1 LKNIFLRDRTAR
13 DINDFVA
20 KVLRDLGHPEP
31 PLNLDTVRE
40 LLRLDRQY
48 YSSTEDGALREV
60 AHRLTIAGKQVLA
73 RPALLL
79 DAIKKFDLRALFLPD
94 GKRILIDSN
103 LPDAKQRWGE
113 GHEIGHSIIPWH
125 LDTMLGDNK
134 RTLTPACHEQ
144 IENEANFA
152 AGQLLFFQ
160 QAFVRDARDLAP
172 GIDAINT
179 LKKRYGNTI
188 TTTLWRYV
196 EHSDEPMVGG
206 ISCHPHRPD
215 PEFDAQNPFRYFVGS
230 RTFQQRFTKVREV
243 ELFHQV
249 RSYCAERRGGPLGA
263 SDLLLS
269 DDNGLQHLFH
279 FETFF
284 NRYEALTLG
293 SYKSANRRIVSVVS

>member
-1 LKNIFLRDRTAR
+1 MKNVFLRERTAR
-13 DINDFVA
+13 DIDDLVA

-31 PLNLDTVRE
+31 PLNLDTVRD

-60 AHRLTIAGKQVLA
+60 AHRLKVAGKQVLA
-73 RPALLL
+73 RPALLF

-94 GKRILIDSN
+94 GKRILIDSD
-103 LPDAKQRWGE
+103 LPDAKQRWSE
-113 GHEIGHSIIPWH
+113 SHEIGHSIIPWH
-125 LDTMLGDNK
+125 LDAMLGDNK

-160 QAFVRDARDLAP
+160 QAFVRDARELAL
-172 GIDAINT
+172 GIEAVNT
-179 LKKRYGNTI
+179 LKKRYGNTT

-196 EHSDEPMVGG
+196 ERSEAPMVGG
-206 ISCHPHRPD
+206 ISCHPRRLP

-230 RTFQQRFTKVREV
+230 PPFQQRFANVSEIS
-243 ELFHQV
+243 LFDKI
-249 RSYCAERRGGPLGA
+249 RSYCANRRGGPLGA
-263 SDLLLS
+263 TDLLLS
-269 DDNGLQHLFH
+269 DDNGIDHLFH

-284 NRYEALTLG
+284 NQYEALTLG
-293 SYKSANRRIVSVVS
+293 IYKGTHNRLVSVG